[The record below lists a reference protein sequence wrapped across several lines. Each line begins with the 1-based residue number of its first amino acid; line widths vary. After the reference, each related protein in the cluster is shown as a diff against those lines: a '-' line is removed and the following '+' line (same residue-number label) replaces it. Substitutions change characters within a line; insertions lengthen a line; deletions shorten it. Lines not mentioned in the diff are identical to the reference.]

1 MLIWINGAFGAG
13 KTTTAFELQKR
24 LPNSRVYDPENAGYF
39 IRKNLPKALW
49 KVDFQDHPLWR
60 QINLEMLRLLA
71 KSEEHV
77 IIPMTLV
84 HRPYYNE
91 IVQPLLEEGIHLHM
105 ILLLTEK
112 VTLQHRL
119 RKRFEGTDNWAL
131 RQADRC
137 LQALQHDIPGFPLST
152 DHLTIE
158 QVTEEIARHCGLTLL
173 PDRRSPLRKNLDH
186 IWISLQHIR

>member
-13 KTTTAFELQKR
+13 KTTTAYELQRR
-24 LPNSRVYDPENAGYF
+24 LPCSRVYDPENAGYF

-49 KVDFQDHPLWR
+49 EADFQDHPLWR

-71 KSEEHV
+71 KSEEHI

-84 HRPYYNE
+84 HRPYYDE
-91 IVQPLLEEGIHLHM
+91 IVQPLLDEGIDLQM

-112 VTLQHRL
+112 TTLEHRL
-119 RKRFEGTDNWAL
+119 RKRFEGKDNWAL

-137 LQALQHDIPGFPLST
+137 LQALHHEIPGFPLPT
-152 DHLTIE
+152 DTLSIQ
-158 QVTEEIARHCGLTLL
+158 QVAEEIAQHCSLTLL
-173 PDRRSPLRKNLDH
+173 PDDRSPLRKTLNR
-186 IWISLQHIR
+186 IWTSLQHIR